1 MNIPSVSLRD
11 RLGGHPLRGQVR
23 RVGERGADAYHVH
36 AAANHFLS
44 HGKAAD
50 APGDHDRHLCHGANV
65 LREFQ
70 KVRLAGQRTAIAS
83 LTCFTRIAIVMSF
96 VRRGLS
102 TQEIPPN
109 TVLVGL
115 SLFLTVFIMEPTL
128 SKLNDQALIPYLNG
142 KMSGIEAIR
151 RGTEI
156 HKSFM
161 LRQTRKHDLA
171 LFAHLSQAGP
181 IESPK
186 ETPITVLIPAFMISE
201 LKTAFVMGFCIYIP
215 FLLVDLVVSTVLM
228 SMGMM
233 MMPPVII
240 STPFKILLFV
250 LADGWHLVSLSLS
263 QSFG

>member
-1 MNIPSVSLRD
+1 MS
-11 RLGGHPLRGQVR
+11 
-23 RVGERGADAYHVH
+23 
-36 AAANHFLS
+36 
-44 HGKAAD
+44 
-50 APGDHDRHLCHGANV
+50 NV
-65 LREFQ
+65 DTVAE
-70 KVRLAGQRTAIAS
+70 RLAESGLMQNLSPPLQMAIFLGSLVLLPAALS
-83 LTCFTRIAIVMSF
+83 CLTCFTRIAIVMSF

-109 TVLVGL
+109 TVLIGL
-115 SLFLTVFIMEPTL
+115 SLFLTIFIMEPTL
-128 SKLNDQALIPYLNG
+128 SKLNEKSVLPYLNG
-142 KMSGIEAIR
+142 DVTGIEAIR
-151 RGTEI
+151 RGIEI
-156 HKSFM
+156 HKGFM

-171 LFAHLSQAGP
+171 LFAHMSKSGP
-181 IESPK
+181 IQTPQD
-186 ETPITVLIPAFMISE
+186 TPISVLIPAFIISE

>member
-1 MNIPSVSLRD
+1 MSNFENVAERIAESGFMQNLSPPLQMAIFLGSLVM
-11 RLGGHPLRGQVR
+11 LP
-23 RVGERGADAYHVH
+23 
-36 AAANHFLS
+36 AALS
-44 HGKAAD
+44 
-50 APGDHDRHLCHGANV
+50 C
-65 LREFQ
+65 
-70 KVRLAGQRTAIAS
+70 
-83 LTCFTRIAIVMSF
+83 LTCFTRITIVMSF

-128 SKLNDQALIPYLNG
+128 TKLNDLAVLPYLNEEITG
-142 KMSGIEAIR
+142 LEAIR
-151 RGTEI
+151 RSIEI
-156 HKSFM
+156 HKGFM

-171 LFAHLSQAGP
+171 LFAHMSKAGP
-181 IESPK
+181 IQTPK
-186 ETPITVLIPAFMISE
+186 DTPISVLIPAFIISE

>member
-1 MNIPSVSLRD
+1 MSNFENVAERIAESGFMQNLSPPLQMAIFLGSLVM
-11 RLGGHPLRGQVR
+11 LP
-23 RVGERGADAYHVH
+23 
-36 AAANHFLS
+36 AALS
-44 HGKAAD
+44 
-50 APGDHDRHLCHGANV
+50 C
-65 LREFQ
+65 
-70 KVRLAGQRTAIAS
+70 
-83 LTCFTRIAIVMSF
+83 LTCFTRITIVMSF

-128 SKLNDQALIPYLNG
+128 TKLNDLAVLPYLNEEITG
-142 KMSGIEAIR
+142 LEAIR
-151 RGTEI
+151 RSIEI
-156 HKSFM
+156 HKGFM
-161 LRQTRKHDLA
+161 LRQTRNHDLA
-171 LFAHLSQAGP
+171 LFAHMSKAGP
-181 IESPK
+181 IQTPK
-186 ETPITVLIPAFMISE
+186 DTPISVLIPAFIISE

>member
-1 MNIPSVSLRD
+1 MSNFHHVAERLNETGFLQNLSPPLQMALFLGSL
-11 RLGGHPLRGQVR
+11 
-23 RVGERGADAYHVH
+23 
-36 AAANHFLS
+36 
-44 HGKAAD
+44 
-50 APGDHDRHLCHGANV
+50 V
-65 LREFQ
+65 L
-70 KVRLAGQRTAIAS
+70 LPAAIAC

-109 TVLVGL
+109 TVLIGL

-128 SKLNDQALIPYLNG
+128 AKLNEKSILPYLNKEITG
-142 KMSGIEAIR
+142 LEAIQ
-151 RGTEI
+151 RGIDI
-156 HKSFM
+156 HKGFM
-161 LRQTRKHDLA
+161 LRQTRKQDLA
-171 LFAHLSQAGP
+171 LFLHMSKTGP
-181 IESPK
+181 IQTPK
-186 ETPITVLIPAFMISE
+186 DTPITVLIPAFIISE

-215 FLLVDLVVSTVLM
+215 FLLVDMVVSTVLM

>member
-1 MNIPSVSLRD
+1 MSNFEHSV
-11 RLGGHPLRGQVR
+11 
-23 RVGERGADAYHVH
+23 E
-36 AAANHFLS
+36 
-44 HGKAAD
+44 
-50 APGDHDRHLCHGANV
+50 
-65 LREFQ
+65 
-70 KVRLAGQRTAIAS
+70 RLAESGFLQNLSPPLQMAIFLGSLVLLPAALSS

-109 TVLVGL
+109 TVLIGL

-128 SKLNDQALIPYLNG
+128 SKLNDRAVLPYLNHEI
-142 KMSGIEAIR
+142 SGLDAFR
-151 RGTEI
+151 RGVEI
-156 HKSFM
+156 HKGFM

-171 LFAHLSQAGP
+171 LFAHMAKTAP
-181 IESPK
+181 IQTPQD
-186 ETPITVLIPAFMISE
+186 TPISILIPAFIISE

-215 FLLVDLVVSTVLM
+215 FLLVDMVVSTVLM

>member
-1 MNIPSVSLRD
+1 MTHVEQSIERIAESGFLQNLSPPLQMAIFLGSLV
-11 RLGGHPLRGQVR
+11 LLP
-23 RVGERGADAYHVH
+23 
-36 AAANHFLS
+36 AALS
-44 HGKAAD
+44 
-50 APGDHDRHLCHGANV
+50 C
-65 LREFQ
+65 
-70 KVRLAGQRTAIAS
+70 

-109 TVLVGL
+109 TVLIGL
-115 SLFLTVFIMEPTL
+115 SLFLTIFIMEPTL
-128 SKLNDQALIPYLNG
+128 TKLNDAAVLPYLNHEI
-142 KMSGIEAIR
+142 SGLDAFR
-151 RGTEI
+151 RGVEI
-156 HKSFM
+156 HKGFM

-171 LFAHLSQAGP
+171 LFAHMAKASP
-181 IESPK
+181 IQSPQD
-186 ETPITVLIPAFMISE
+186 TPISVLIPAFIISE

-215 FLLVDLVVSTVLM
+215 FLLVDMVVSTILM

-233 MMPPVII
+233 QMPPVII